1 VERIQ
6 QLVKNK
12 SVILVGNSVEL
23 MHHDYGKFIDSHD
36 IVVRFGRAVDSIAD
50 DKGKQLG
57 SKTNI
62 WVTGQFRAPIWKRRN
77 KEFTKGKFK
86 DVEILLNRCRGNFL
100 LKDWVLEDHLP
111 KGMPYTQ
118 MWSDA
123 ELESLWNGFGNS
135 MYSLQLR
142 PSAGFLTILYFIREI
157 STQKKLSIIGY
168 DFFHKS
174 VKKNTYM
181 AKNVKDG
188 NGECDPHSWHLP
200 LYTTRHSAHDRNLEN
215 QYVSKLERDGL
226 LEWHALSDMKR
237 NKVKYTGWMKGQKI
251 IRSVARK
258 TAGSKI

>member
-1 VERIQ
+1 MERIQ

-12 SVILVGNSVEL
+12 SIILVGNSVEL
-23 MHHDYGKFIDSHD
+23 MHYNHGKFIDSHD

-50 DKGKQLG
+50 DKEKQLG

-62 WVTGQFRAPIWKRRN
+62 WVTGQFRAPVWIRRN
-77 KEFTKGKFK
+77 QEFTKGKFK

-100 LKDWVLEDHLP
+100 LKNWVLEDHLP

-123 ELESLWNGFGNS
+123 ELESLWNGFGS
-135 MYSLQLR
+135 SLYSYKLR

-157 STQKKLSIIGY
+157 KTHKSMSIIGF

-174 VKKNTYM
+174 VSQDTYDERT
-181 AKNVKDG
+181 KSGK
-188 NGECDPHSWHLP
+188 GEADPHSWHLP
-200 LYTTRHSAHDRNLEN
+200 LYTTKDSAHNRVLEN

-226 LEWHALSDMKR
+226 LKWHVLSDLKKD
-237 NKVKYTGWMKGQKI
+237 KVEYTGWMKGQKI
-251 IRSVARK
+251 IRSIAKKSPV
-258 TAGSKI
+258 SKI